1 MYIVMNRFTLSP
13 GRHAEFEGRWKER
26 NSYLK
31 TQPGFLRFR
40 LLKLD
45 DTHYSSYAEWESEA
59 AFSAWTQSEAFRK
72 AHGAGIPQGLFAGP
86 PKLECWDVVL
96 DEPGG

>member
-1 MYIVMNRFTLSP
+1 MYIVMNRFHLNP
-13 GRHAEFEGRWKER
+13 GKGEAFEARWRER
-26 NSYLK
+26 RSYLK

-59 AFSAWTQSEAFRK
+59 AFDAWTSSEAFRK
-72 AHGAGIPQGLFAGP
+72 AHGQGVPSGSLAEG
-86 PKLECWDVVL
+86 PKLECWQVIL
-96 DEPGG
+96 DEA

>member
-1 MYIVMNRFTLSP
+1 MYIVMNRFHLNP
-13 GRHAEFEGRWKER
+13 GFNEAFEKRWRER
-26 NSYLK
+26 QSFLK

-45 DTHYSSYAEWESEA
+45 DTHYSSYAEWESQA
-59 AFSAWTQSEAFRK
+59 AFEAWTHSEAFRK
-72 AHGAGIPQGLFAGP
+72 AHGQGVPQGSMAAG

-96 DEPGG
+96 DEG